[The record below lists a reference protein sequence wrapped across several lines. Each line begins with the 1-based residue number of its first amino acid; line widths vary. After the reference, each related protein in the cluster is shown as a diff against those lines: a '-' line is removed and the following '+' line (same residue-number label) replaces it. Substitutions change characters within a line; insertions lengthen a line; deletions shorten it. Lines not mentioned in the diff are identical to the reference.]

1 MAETSGERTLSTV
14 QLVGFSPRDS
24 DLLRL
29 FLRRPPGSGM
39 TLHVVDTADA
49 DLLIANMAMREA
61 RDAVKARNKPSSTIG
76 LVAQFSSDAAFYQ
89 VQQNSQLLY
98 SLAQGINRIREGW
111 VPPHLATHA
120 EEVAATAASNANLSE
135 EAARPPASHRHEHL
149 LDATPATPAMREG
162 GDVAA
167 ATAATQS
174 VAANPHASLPWQ
186 RSLSILV
193 IDDSN
198 FSRVAIQEALGK
210 VGFSV
215 ETAHDGEDG
224 LRMAEAKHYDVALV
238 DFEMPG
244 MKGPEVIRKLRA
256 LATNAPQLVIML
268 TSRTGAVDRLRAKIA
283 GCDAYLTKPT
293 KMSEFVAVLTQFAGQ
308 GRLKRN

>member
-1 MAETSGERTLSTV
+1 
-14 QLVGFSPRDS
+14 
-24 DLLRL
+24 
-29 FLRRPPGSGM
+29 
-39 TLHVVDTADA
+39 
-49 DLLIANMAMREA
+49 
-61 RDAVKARNKPSSTIG
+61 
-76 LVAQFSSDAAFYQ
+76 

-111 VPPHLATHA
+111 YPPHLSPQT
-120 EEVAATAASNANLSE
+120 TLRS
-135 EAARPPASHRHEHL
+135 
-149 LDATPATPAMREG
+149 
-162 GDVAA
+162 AA
-167 ATAATQS
+167 AAEARADSTTEQSSMPELPTAPPPPTGEA
-174 VAANPHASLPWQ
+174 LPWQ
-186 RSLSILV
+186 RSLSIIV

-215 ETAHDGEDG
+215 ETAVDGEDG
-224 LRMAEAKHYDVALV
+224 LRMAIAKRYDVALV

-244 MKGPEVIRKLRA
+244 IKGPEVIRRLRGLGA
-256 LATNAPQLVIML
+256 HTPQLIIML

-308 GRLKRN
+308 GKLKRN